1 MSKERVV
8 CGNNISKSTRVIGLI
23 AMSGVAMSGCGGT
36 SMVKE
41 PETLQ
46 ATKPVATSCDDNIC
60 ANIDWV
66 IVRNGPG
73 SWAKNAT
80 WDEYLIL
87 VVNQAGQS
95 VTIQNVT
102 VIDSLSYRLTTE
114 DHRAKLARQ
123 SSDTIRRYRRIDLTV
138 KAGDGT
144 GALLAAGGTATVV
157 GVGLGVAAA
166 STYGAA
172 AATAAGVGVGI
183 LVLGPALLA
192 GGLISSGRA
201 RKVNKHLQERST
213 AVPVEIAAAE
223 KYHLDLFFPYGPS
236 PRRVEVAYTVSGQ
249 KRVLRINTESALDG
263 LHFESEQVD

>member
-1 MSKERVV
+1 MNEGVV
-8 CGNNISKSTRVIGLI
+8 SGEKISKATRVIGFI
-23 AMSGVAMSGCGGT
+23 AMFGVAMSACGGS

-46 ATKPVATSCDDNIC
+46 TTKPVASNCDDDIC

-80 WDEYLIL
+80 WDEYLIR
-87 VVNQAGQS
+87 VANQTEQS
-95 VTIQNVT
+95 VTVQRVT
-102 VIDSLSYRLTTE
+102 VIDSLSYPLTTE
-114 DHRAKLARQ
+114 NHRAKLARQ
-123 SSDTIRRYRRIDLTV
+123 SSATVRRYRNVDLTV

-144 GALLAAGGTATVV
+144 GALLAAGGTATLV
-157 GVGLGVAAA
+157 GVGIGAAA
-166 STYGAA
+166 VGTYGAA
-172 AATAAGVGVGI
+172 AALAAGVGVGV

-201 RKVNKHLQERST
+201 RKVNKRIQERNT
-213 AVPVEIAAAE
+213 EFPVEIAAAE
-223 KYHLDLFFPYGPS
+223 EYHLDLFFPYGPS

-249 KRVLRINTESALDG
+249 KRILRIDTESALDG

>member
-1 MSKERVV
+1 M
-8 CGNNISKSTRVIGLI
+8 
-23 AMSGVAMSGCGGT
+23 
-36 SMVKE
+36 
-41 PETLQ
+41 
-46 ATKPVATSCDDNIC
+46 
-60 ANIDWV
+60 
-66 IVRNGPG
+66 
-73 SWAKNAT
+73 
-80 WDEYLIL
+80 
-87 VVNQAGQS
+87 
-95 VTIQNVT
+95 TIQNVT

-172 AATAAGVGVGI
+172 AVVAGAGVGI